1 MDGSLLFRR
10 LNEKGLYGPHVK
22 KISDDWQMIP
32 LKASSRKEKSSK
44 HFADP
49 SLNFLIMPI
58 LRQTTENQP
67 NQSEAFNKSVSS
79 VPMAMS
85 MMVDSLVNM
94 MQSNLPQTHQNNSLS
109 LGLNQDEY

>member
-1 MDGSLLFRR
+1 
-10 LNEKGLYGPHVK
+10 
-22 KISDDWQMIP
+22 
-32 LKASSRKEKSSK
+32 
-44 HFADP
+44 
-49 SLNFLIMPI
+49 MPI
-58 LRQTTENQP
+58 LRQTTEKQP

-94 MQSNLPQTHQNNSLS
+94 MQSNLPQTHQNSSLS

>member
-1 MDGSLLFRR
+1 
-10 LNEKGLYGPHVK
+10 
-22 KISDDWQMIP
+22 
-32 LKASSRKEKSSK
+32 
-44 HFADP
+44 
-49 SLNFLIMPI
+49 MPI
-58 LRQTTENQP
+58 LRQTTESQP

-94 MQSNLPQTHQNNSLS
+94 MQSNLPQTHQSNNSLN

>member
-1 MDGSLLFRR
+1 
-10 LNEKGLYGPHVK
+10 
-22 KISDDWQMIP
+22 
-32 LKASSRKEKSSK
+32 
-44 HFADP
+44 
-49 SLNFLIMPI
+49 MPI
-58 LRQTTENQP
+58 LRQTTESQP

-94 MQSNLPQTHQNNSLS
+94 MHSNLPQTNQNNSLN